1 MSNVFRSRVLLL
13 KYACEARRAEET
25 VIRKSRQKQN
35 KLQNQSEA
43 DRRAAVNGNGL
54 CRCGGNIRPGC
65 FQSKEEPAPNMM
77 QYHGYAHANSAFAV
91 RFVQRA

>member
-1 MSNVFRSRVLLL
+1 M
-13 KYACEARRAEET
+13 
-25 VIRKSRQKQN
+25 IHKSRQKQN

-43 DRRAAVNGNGL
+43 DKEVKDRRAAVNGNGL

-77 QYHGYAHANSAFAV
+77 QYHGYAHANSAFVV